1 MISLGNQNQFPS
13 SFAPLGDLLKALMFL
28 LNLNGFNS
36 SPLLSDQGFV
46 KRKGSSK
53 VWKEK
58 GSK

>member
-1 MISLGNQNQFPS
+1 MIASKDQNQFPS

-36 SPLLSDQGFV
+36 SPSLPDQGFA